1 MWFVKPLLSVVRF
14 VISIFAFVV
23 SRRNLV
29 SNNDI
34 IIFMTPQDW
43 AALILTL
50 LTITTIVAG
59 GIRWLVKHYLN
70 ELKPN
75 SGSSLKDSVTRLEL
89 KTDKMFDLLIEHIK
103 DHNKK

>member
-1 MWFVKPLLSVVRF
+1 MWFVKPLLSIVRF

-23 SRRNLV
+23 SRRILV